1 MYAFAKGERG
11 VLILIER
18 LNGFLKLLNLLFND

>member
-1 MYAFAKGERG
+1 MDAFAKAERG
-11 VLILIER
+11 ILIVIER